1 MLVLS
6 RKAGQS
12 IIIGN
17 NVRIKIVEVRGQQ
30 VRLGVEAPDDVAIVR
45 QEIHSEVADQNVGA
59 SESARGTL
67 GRIARALKKPDEDS
81 E

>member
-6 RKAGQS
+6 RKIGQS

-17 NVRIKIVEVRGQQ
+17 NVRIKIVEIRGQQ

-45 QEIHSEVADQNVGA
+45 EEIHNEIADVNRGAVEAPPAEV
-59 SESARGTL
+59 EK
-67 GRIARALKKPDEDS
+67 IARALRRSKQEDK
-81 E
+81 